1 MKHYDYLEWVFYKE
15 KVLSKEKF
23 KEMEEHLYECNE
35 CMDIFLSLI
44 DSKEIDG
51 AEKTIPHDFT
61 NKVMKDI
68 QKVKFKPKAKVQK
81 NTISFKN
88 AFGYYA
94 AVAAV
99 AIILTWGGFYSG
111 LVDVL
116 PQVAKETAQKNRFD
130 TPNIVFSFTE
140 KIVNKTSNFVNDF
153 QISSG
158 KEELK

>member
-88 AFGYYA
+88 VFGYYA
-94 AVAAV
+94 AAAAV

-130 TPNIVFSFTE
+130 TPSIVSSFTE

>member
-1 MKHYDYLEWVFYKE
+1 MRHYSSGEWLAFKEGHYDELTSGK
-15 KVLSKEKF
+15 
-23 KEMEEHLYECNE
+23 MEEHLYECNE

-130 TPNIVFSFTE
+130 TPSIVSSFTE

>member
-140 KIVNKTSNFVNDF
+140 KMVNKTSIFVNDF

>member
-130 TPNIVFSFTE
+130 TPSIVSSFTE